1 MGVCTSGD
9 IQIEL
14 QTIEDAE
21 FVYAKMEKIEDL
33 TMTRLDTKVA
43 SFNLHD
49 NHLDGTTFDCN
60 VYADRIPNG
69 EFQIE
74 QVIEQIKVWVKE
86 KKIFPPYSFT
96 GELLVQQAG
105 WSMGENEWEDEG

>member
-1 MGVCTSGD
+1 MGVCTNGD

-21 FVYAKMEKIEDL
+21 FVYDQMLKIEEL
-33 TMTRLDTKVA
+33 TVARLGTPA
-43 SFNLHD
+43 AFNLQD

-74 QVIEQIKVWVKE
+74 QVIEQVKVWVKE

-105 WSMGENEWEDEG
+105 WSMGENEWIDE